1 MSLVDWFGSGTNCPY
16 CGYPGAKRF
25 LWQVKCRNL
34 GCRKFDRDFLYAES
48 ASESSPTRPA
58 HARTPLSGN
67 FDPGPHSV
75 EVRYR
80 NFRGEERTF
89 SGDRR
94 TVRRRGNH
102 ISLCLAPT
110 GRRVALARDRIQNVS
125 ELDSLARQ
133 EPKLTAKERQVVGYH
148 QKRRSSSA
156 LYESIKRKYPNL
168 G

>member
-1 MSLVDWFGSGTNCPY
+1 
-16 CGYPGAKRF
+16 
-25 LWQVKCRNL
+25 
-34 GCRKFDRDFLYAES
+34 
-48 ASESSPTRPA
+48 
-58 HARTPLSGN
+58 LSGN

-148 QKRRSSSA
+148 QKRQSSSA